1 MKQSGF
7 GYWLIGIFSFKFC
20 IQQIFPFRISN
31 VVQDFKF
38 RSLKASFRFFLHFFC
53 GKRVLLFLV
62 EWI

>member
-38 RSLKASFRFFLHFFC
+38 RSLKASF
-53 GKRVLLFLV
+53 
-62 EWI
+62 